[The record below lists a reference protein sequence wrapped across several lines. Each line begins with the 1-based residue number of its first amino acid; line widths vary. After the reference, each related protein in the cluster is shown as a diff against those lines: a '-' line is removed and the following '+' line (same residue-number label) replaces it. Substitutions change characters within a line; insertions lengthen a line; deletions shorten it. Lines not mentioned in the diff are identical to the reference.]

1 MQARA
6 GRVPR
11 APGLVWLTLVA
22 LLSSACG
29 GTAAPSSAGTAATSA
44 APASAGAPA
53 SEGPGGSQA
62 PAGYTGPKVTLTYAH
77 GFTGPDGPIMQ
88 VLVNTFKQ
96 SHPNIAIEA
105 SAVPWGD
112 TFATLAERAAAG
124 QAPDLV
130 AVTEDQIGY
139 FMASGALQDLTDDI
153 AALGVKESEFFP
165 NFVSV
170 VKWKDRQYG
179 LPFSSAAFVMYYN
192 KKLMNTAG
200 ISAVP
205 ETHDDFLAAAKAC
218 TTDGAGK
225 HPGDAGFDAAST
237 ATWGTVVPLP
247 WVGGTVGYGLL
258 RGADGDLVDTD
269 LNASFNSAAGQKA
282 AQFLLDLSKTDQVSP
297 PAPTEEVEVG
307 TFQSGKSCF
316 DITGVWK
323 LTDYRNALKADL
335 GVAFQP
341 ELTGKQAAWG
351 AAVFMT
357 LPKQADGYDPNKRA
371 AALEFSRWMAGHDA
385 VLSWTE
391 SGALPVRPDVASDP
405 AYASNIMA
413 PVAASLDKI
422 FIPAGWPWVSAVRTS
437 WDAALERIM
446 QQKEPVEQ
454 SLTDGVK
461 EANDNI
467 TQQRA
472 ALGL

>member
-1 MQARA
+1 MHARA
-6 GRVPR
+6 RRVPYGR
-11 APGLVWLTLVA
+11 WLIGVSVIA
-22 LLSSACG
+22 LIVSACG
-29 GTAAPSSAGTAATSA
+29 GTAAPSATSQPPAATASTAAQGSTP
-44 APASAGAPA
+44 PA
-53 SEGPGGSQA
+53 GSQA
-62 PAGYTGPKVTLTYAH
+62 PVGYSGPKVTLTYAH

-88 VLVNTFKQ
+88 VLVNTFNQ

-112 TFATLAERAAAG
+112 TFSTLAERVAAG

-130 AVTEDQIGY
+130 AVTEDQIGF
-139 FMASGALQDLTDDI
+139 FMANGALQDLTDDI
-153 AALGVKESEFFP
+153 PTLGVKEADFFP

-192 KKLMNTAG
+192 KKLLSDAG
-200 ISAVP
+200 VSGVP
-205 ETHDDFLAAAKAC
+205 QTKDDFLAAAKAC
-218 TTDGAGK
+218 TTDAAGR
-225 HPGDAGFDAAST
+225 HPGDAGFNAAKV
-237 ATWGTVVPLP
+237 ARWGLVAPLP
-247 WVGGTVGYGLL
+247 WVGGTMAYGLL
-258 RGADGDLVDTD
+258 RGAGGDFVDGDL
-269 LNASFNSAAGQKA
+269 NAAFNSPAGQQT
-282 AQFLLDLSKTDQVSP
+282 AQFLLDLSKTYQVSP

-307 TFQSGKSCF
+307 TFQNAKSCF

-323 LTDYRNALKADL
+323 LTDYRNSLKADL

-341 ELTGKQAAWG
+341 EMTGQQAAWG

-357 LPKQADGYDPNKRA
+357 LPKQASGYDPNKRA

-405 AYASNIMA
+405 AYATNVMA

-422 FIPAGWPWVSAVRTS
+422 FIPAGWPWVSTVRTS

-446 QQKEPVEQ
+446 QQKQPVNV
-454 SLTDGVK
+454 SLDAGVK

-467 TQQRA
+467 VQQRP

>member
-1 MQARA
+1 MQARTR
-6 GRVPR
+6 RVLH
-11 APGLVWLTLVA
+11 APWLVGLTLTA
-22 LLSSACG
+22 LLINACG
-29 GTAAPSSAGTAATSA
+29 GTASPNPSSPPAPASA
-44 APASAGAPA
+44 SAPASAGT
-53 SEGPGGSQA
+53 GGSEA
-62 PAGYTGPKVTLTYAH
+62 PTGYTGPKITLTYAH

-88 VLVNTFKQ
+88 VLVNTFNQ

-112 TFATLAERAAAG
+112 TFSTLAERVAAG

-153 AALGVKESEFFP
+153 TAMGVQESEFFP

-170 VKWKDRQYG
+170 VKWQDRQYG
-179 LPFSSAAFVMYYN
+179 LPFSGAAFVMYYD
-192 KKLMNTAG
+192 KALLEAAG
-200 ISAVP
+200 VSGVP
-205 ETHDDFLAAAKAC
+205 QTRDDFLAAAQAC
-218 TTDGAGK
+218 TVDGAGK
-225 HPGDAGFDAAST
+225 HPGDSGFDAAST
-237 ATWGTVVPLP
+237 STWGLVAPLP
-247 WVGGTVGYGLL
+247 WVGGTFAYGLL
-258 RGADGDLVDTD
+258 RGAGGDFVDGDL
-269 LNASFNSAAGQKA
+269 NAAFNSPAGQQT
-282 AQFLLDLSKTDQVSP
+282 AQFMLDLSKTFQVSP

-307 TFQSGKSCF
+307 TFQSAKSCF

-323 LTDYRNALKADL
+323 LTDYRNALGEDL

-341 ELTGKQAAWG
+341 ELTGQQAAWG

-357 LPKQADGYDPNKRA
+357 LPKQGDGYDPNKRA
-371 AALEFSRWMAGHDA
+371 AALEFSHWMASHDA

-391 SGALPVRPDVASDP
+391 SGALPVRPDVASDS
-405 AYASNIMA
+405 AYAKNIMA

-422 FIPAGWPWVSAVRTS
+422 FIPAGWPWVSTVRTS
-437 WDAALERIM
+437 WDAALERVM
-446 QQKEPVEQ
+446 QQKSPVEQ
-454 SLTDGVK
+454 SLGDGVK

-467 TQQRA
+467 EQQRA

>member
-1 MQARA
+1 MHART
-6 GRVPR
+6 GRVR
-11 APGLVWLTLVA
+11 QAPWLVA
-22 LLSSACG
+22 VTLTVLVISACG
-29 GTAAPSSAGTAATSA
+29 GTASPSLSGQP
-44 APASAGAPA
+44 APASASAEAPA
-53 SEGPGGSQA
+53 SSGPGASA
-62 PAGYTGPKVTLTYAH
+62 ATTGYTGPKVTLTYAH

-88 VLVNTFKQ
+88 VLVNTFNQ
-96 SHPNIAIEA
+96 SHQNIAIEA

-112 TFATLAERAAAG
+112 TFSTLAERVAAG

-130 AVTEDQIGY
+130 AVTEDQIGF
-139 FMASGALQDLTDDI
+139 FMANGALQDLTDDI
-153 AALGVKESEFFP
+153 TSMGIKESEFFP

-192 KKLMNTAG
+192 KKALAAAG
-200 ISAVP
+200 VSGVP
-205 ETHDDFLAAAKAC
+205 QTKDDFLAAAKAC
-218 TTDGAGK
+218 TTDAAGK
-225 HPGDAGFDAAST
+225 HPGDAGFNAAKT
-237 ATWGTVVPLP
+237 ARWGLVVPLP
-247 WVGGTVGYGLL
+247 WVGGTLGYGLL
-258 RGADGDLVDTD
+258 RGAGGDFVDKD
-269 LNASFNSAAGQKA
+269 LNAAFNSTAGQQA
-282 AQFLLDLSKTDQVSP
+282 AQLLLDFSKTYQVSP

-323 LTDYRNALKADL
+323 LTDYRNSLKADL
-335 GVAFQP
+335 GVAFEP

-357 LPKQADGYDPNKRA
+357 LPKQAASYDPNKRA

-422 FIPAGWPWVSAVRTS
+422 FIPAGWPWVSTVRTS
-437 WDAALERIM
+437 WDAALERVM
-446 QQKEPVEQ
+446 QQKQPIEQ
-454 SLTDGVK
+454 SLNDGVK

-467 TQQRA
+467 QQQRA